1 MDLAQSPG
9 VIASQSADLRRP
21 SEVMK
26 IQHAMF
32 DFHDFP

>member
-1 MDLAQSPG
+1 MNPAQSPG

-21 SEVMK
+21 SKLMK

-32 DFHDFP
+32 DFHEFP